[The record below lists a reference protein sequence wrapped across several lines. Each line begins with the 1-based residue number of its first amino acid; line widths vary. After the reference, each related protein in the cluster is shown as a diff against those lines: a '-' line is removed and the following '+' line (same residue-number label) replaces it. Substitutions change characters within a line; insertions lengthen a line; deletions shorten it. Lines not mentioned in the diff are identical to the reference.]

1 MALPKA
7 ANLYAAVTQ
16 RGSVQRLGEI
26 TVLRMDGSGA
36 VAAPTMGFAAVSRW
50 AQSKQASGIQQKDT
64 MMLLDR
70 FETFLARTGSIVQ
83 SRGSPK
89 PLYDLLKAM
98 ERIGMDIHD
107 YHIPHSVEELMKE
120 AEAEPEK
127 KPKTDA
133 APDGETSEKPAELPP

>member
-7 ANLYAAVTQ
+7 PNLYAAVTQ
-16 RGSVQRLGEI
+16 RGSIQRLGEI

-36 VAAPTMGFAAVSRW
+36 VAAPTMSFAAVARW
-50 AQSKQASGIQQKDT
+50 AQSKQASGIVQKDT

-70 FETFLARTGSIVQ
+70 FDTFLARTGSIVQ

-89 PLYDLLKAM
+89 PLYDLLQAM

-107 YHIPHSVEELMKE
+107 YNIPHSVEELMRETEDEPKKKKAGE
-120 AEAEPEK
+120 EEVTDEEPED
-127 KPKTDA
+127 PQM
-133 APDGETSEKPAELPP
+133 